1 MLFGTFLCSPCMT
14 TTWNDQILSLL
25 GNGNGKAINSTISF
39 STWVRSLLF
48 SSNPYSLLLSKWAP
62 WNNREKKRKDAKS
75 ILQRRFQGKRR
86 YRIVR
91 SLLGGL
97 CNDDDDDGN
106 KNCKKNN
113 RFRRAKQQL
122 CTCITLFCTFP
133 CRRCT
138 TTTWNCLISR
148 FIEDGNKRQQL
159 SLFFLN
165 FDEVH

>member
-1 MLFGTFLCSPCMT
+1 MCTCITLFGTFLCNPCIT
-14 TTWNDQILSLL
+14 TTWNNQILTLL

-91 SLLGGL
+91 SVLGGL
-97 CNDDDDDGN
+97 CNDDDDGN
-106 KNCKKNN
+106 KNCKKAIGFDKQNN
-113 RFRRAKQQL
+113 NSARA
-122 CTCITLFCTFP
+122 
-133 CRRCT
+133 
-138 TTTWNCLISR
+138 SR
-148 FIEDGNKRQQL
+148 F
-159 SLFFLN
+159 F
-165 FDEVH
+165 VHFPAVVARLQRETV